1 MAIPRDPRTGMAPS
15 HSPRAP
21 FPFFL
26 HASPKALTGPDLV
39 ARPKLISPMTPVN
52 PINATKIK
60 YGIKKEECIC
70 FGDQQNDIEMLK
82 AAGTAYVMAT
92 GHPLAKKAAD
102 YVVES
107 PLPVM
112 QGLL

>member
-1 MAIPRDPRTGMAPS
+1 
-15 HSPRAP
+15 
-21 FPFFL
+21 
-26 HASPKALTGPDLV
+26 
-39 ARPKLISPMTPVN
+39 
-52 PINATKIK
+52 
-60 YGIKKEECIC
+60 
-70 FGDQQNDIEMLK
+70 
-82 AAGTAYVMAT
+82 MAT

>member
-1 MAIPRDPRTGMAPS
+1 TILKPAKSRRTN
-15 HSPRAP
+15 
-21 FPFFL
+21 F
-26 HASPKALTGPDLV
+26 
-39 ARPKLISPMTPVN
+39 
-52 PINATKIK
+52 
-60 YGIKKEECIC
+60 
-70 FGDQQNDIEMLK
+70 DIEMLK

>member
-1 MAIPRDPRTGMAPS
+1 
-15 HSPRAP
+15 
-21 FPFFL
+21 
-26 HASPKALTGPDLV
+26 
-39 ARPKLISPMTPVN
+39 
-52 PINATKIK
+52 
-60 YGIKKEECIC
+60 
-70 FGDQQNDIEMLK
+70 MLK

>member
-1 MAIPRDPRTGMAPS
+1 MQKFGEIFTKGNKM
-15 HSPRAP
+15 
-21 FPFFL
+21 
-26 HASPKALTGPDLV
+26 KNLTE
-39 ARPKLISPMTPVN
+39 IF
-52 PINATKIK
+52 
-60 YGIKKEECIC
+60 KKK
-70 FGDQQNDIEMLK
+70 IEMLK